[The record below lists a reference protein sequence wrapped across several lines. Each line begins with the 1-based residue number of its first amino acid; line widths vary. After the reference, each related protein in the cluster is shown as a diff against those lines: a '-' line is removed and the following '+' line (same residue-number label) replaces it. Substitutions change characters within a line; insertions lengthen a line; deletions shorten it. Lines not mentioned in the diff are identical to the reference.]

1 MRKAILA
8 LLLLCMLP
16 LACAPPAR
24 AEKSAMLFQS
34 GVSAPIFPFEA
45 EGALY
50 ALANGRLYALDGNAA
65 GEAIPVAL
73 EGELD
78 LERAWLEFLAPVR
91 LNGALYLLGRV
102 GGNEGGAAY
111 VAYGGLFSLK
121 IADGTATAALQTRLD
136 WDGIGADPRFSPA
149 LSCVF
154 AQENTIY
161 ALLTDDAAQTRIAAF
176 DAEEGSC
183 TITAIDGLSCI
194 APYYG
199 QEGML
204 AALRSG
210 ELGQISYRDMRYAP
224 LGAFPADAAGLF
236 YDAPSGALY
245 FYSEGALH
253 SAPDMRL
260 DAIETLSPLP
270 LGTQIAALPSV
281 TESHYI
287 LADQRQVWQAPLRA
301 VAQEARKLV
310 VEDRFDA
317 PSDRAFYAF
326 QAAHPGVVVERAND
340 DATALSDM
348 LNQSPETDVYLVKL
362 IGPEYLPLFE
372 RGYMASLAPSETLA
386 AHIAA
391 MYPAMQEWLVRE
403 GEPVGMPLACD
414 SMSLFGLNPEAFA
427 QIGLT
432 PQEYPQTWPEL
443 YALLERLPGLLADAA
458 GEITLFDGFTRA
470 EFLRERLFL
479 FMVESYLIQQRAN
492 GAPLRLDTP
501 QFREMLSAYEAVDWD
516 ALQPFLA
523 PAASST
529 LVLPQVSALFQLWH
543 DIGVTE
549 GDYDAHFVPH
559 PLGNAAGDA
568 PVISMQMSIAFVNPY
583 SQEPELAMEYIEAL
597 AAELDE
603 AFWIMT
609 QPEQNTPVLNRTF
622 ELDMQRY
629 DEAIASYT
637 EQLERQSDAQRA
649 AELEARLAEAQREK
663 AEYEQTRKY
672 SISPQS
678 IAAYRESAQRMQF
691 APHTALTGNDPAGQ
705 AQSEIVQQ
713 YVQGLLSGEAFIA
726 TMDERFAM
734 MELEGQ

>member
-1 MRKAILA
+1 M
-8 LLLLCMLP
+8 
-16 LACAPPAR
+16 
-24 AEKSAMLFQS
+24 
-34 GVSAPIFPFEA
+34 
-45 EGALY
+45 
-50 ALANGRLYALDGNAA
+50 
-65 GEAIPVAL
+65 
-73 EGELD
+73 
-78 LERAWLEFLAPVR
+78 
-91 LNGALYLLGRV
+91 
-102 GGNEGGAAY
+102 
-111 VAYGGLFSLK
+111 
-121 IADGTATAALQTRLD
+121 
-136 WDGIGADPRFSPA
+136 
-149 LSCVF
+149 
-154 AQENTIY
+154 
-161 ALLTDDAAQTRIAAF
+161 
-176 DAEEGSC
+176 
-183 TITAIDGLSCI
+183 
-194 APYYG
+194 
-199 QEGML
+199 
-204 AALRSG
+204 
-210 ELGQISYRDMRYAP
+210 
-224 LGAFPADAAGLF
+224 
-236 YDAPSGALY
+236 
-245 FYSEGALH
+245 
-253 SAPDMRL
+253 
-260 DAIETLSPLP
+260 
-270 LGTQIAALPSV
+270 
-281 TESHYI
+281 
-287 LADQRQVWQAPLRA
+287 
-301 VAQEARKLV
+301 V

-362 IGPEYLPLFE
+362 IGSEYLPLFE

-403 GEPVGMPLACD
+403 GEPVGMPLACY

-443 YALLERLPGLLADAA
+443 YALLERLPDLLTDAA

-583 SQEPELAMEYIEAL
+583 SREPELAMEYIEAL

-603 AFWIMT
+603 SFWIMT

-678 IAAYRESAQRMQF
+678 IAAYREAAQRMQF
-691 APHTALTGNDPAGQ
+691 APYTALSGNDPAGQ

>member
-1 MRKAILA
+1 M
-8 LLLLCMLP
+8 
-16 LACAPPAR
+16 
-24 AEKSAMLFQS
+24 
-34 GVSAPIFPFEA
+34 
-45 EGALY
+45 
-50 ALANGRLYALDGNAA
+50 
-65 GEAIPVAL
+65 
-73 EGELD
+73 
-78 LERAWLEFLAPVR
+78 
-91 LNGALYLLGRV
+91 
-102 GGNEGGAAY
+102 
-111 VAYGGLFSLK
+111 
-121 IADGTATAALQTRLD
+121 
-136 WDGIGADPRFSPA
+136 
-149 LSCVF
+149 
-154 AQENTIY
+154 
-161 ALLTDDAAQTRIAAF
+161 
-176 DAEEGSC
+176 
-183 TITAIDGLSCI
+183 
-194 APYYG
+194 
-199 QEGML
+199 
-204 AALRSG
+204 
-210 ELGQISYRDMRYAP
+210 
-224 LGAFPADAAGLF
+224 
-236 YDAPSGALY
+236 
-245 FYSEGALH
+245 
-253 SAPDMRL
+253 
-260 DAIETLSPLP
+260 
-270 LGTQIAALPSV
+270 
-281 TESHYI
+281 
-287 LADQRQVWQAPLRA
+287 
-301 VAQEARKLV
+301 
-310 VEDRFDA
+310 
-317 PSDRAFYAF
+317 
-326 QAAHPGVVVERAND
+326 
-340 DATALSDM
+340 
-348 LNQSPETDVYLVKL
+348 
-362 IGPEYLPLFE
+362 
-372 RGYMASLAPSETLA
+372 
-386 AHIAA
+386 
-391 MYPAMQEWLVRE
+391 RE

-549 GDYDAHFVPH
+549 GDYDAHFVSH

-583 SQEPELAMEYIEAL
+583 SREPELAMEYIEAL

-649 AELEARLAEAQREK
+649 AELEARLAEAQQEK

-672 SISPQS
+672 FISPQS
-678 IAAYRESAQRMQF
+678 IAAYREAAQRMQF
-691 APHTALTGNDPAGQ
+691 APHTALSGNDPAGQ